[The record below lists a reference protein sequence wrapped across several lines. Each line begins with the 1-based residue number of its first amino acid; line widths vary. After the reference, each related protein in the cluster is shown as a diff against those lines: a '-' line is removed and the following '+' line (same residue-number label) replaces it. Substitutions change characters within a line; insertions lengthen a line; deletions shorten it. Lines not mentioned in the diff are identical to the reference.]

1 MVYALR
7 RRRLSCRKGACL
19 PGCPVDGEQGSRC
32 SRLNKGWNKA
42 DKDWTRIDCLFGN
55 DYGIT
60 KQVCGKGSSPFRKRL
75 VGEDSGGSEKLGNG
89 AERQGQHPGSV
100 AGAEGRIPGTRGGT
114 KLSKFMAREEE
125 IREALAA
132 GYSIKDV
139 YDCLQDEGVIDLSYS
154 LFSEYVRT
162 KLQMRQRQGFER
174 VKVIAEGETVVQE
187 PQLTEEE
194 RKRNMMVHGNPGRP
208 AGVKRR

>member
-1 MVYALR
+1 MVAKNSETAPKGKVNILD
-7 RRRLSCRKGACL
+7 RLQAR
-19 PGCPVDGEQGSRC
+19 
-32 SRLNKGWNKA
+32 
-42 DKDWTRIDCLFGN
+42 
-55 DYGIT
+55 
-60 KQVCGKGSSPFRKRL
+60 
-75 VGEDSGGSEKLGNG
+75 
-89 AERQGQHPGSV
+89 
-100 AGAEGRIPGTRGGT
+100 GRIPGTRGGT

-194 RKRNMMVHGNPGRP
+194 RKRNMMVHGNPEGRP
-208 AGVKRR
+208 A

>member
-1 MVYALR
+1 MAKNSETAPKGKVNILD
-7 RRRLSCRKGACL
+7 RLQAR
-19 PGCPVDGEQGSRC
+19 
-32 SRLNKGWNKA
+32 
-42 DKDWTRIDCLFGN
+42 
-55 DYGIT
+55 
-60 KQVCGKGSSPFRKRL
+60 
-75 VGEDSGGSEKLGNG
+75 
-89 AERQGQHPGSV
+89 
-100 AGAEGRIPGTRGGT
+100 GRIPGTRGGT

-194 RKRNMMVHGNPGRP
+194 RKRNMMVHGNPEGRP
-208 AGVKRR
+208 A

>member
-1 MVYALR
+1 MVAKNSETAPKGKVNILD
-7 RRRLSCRKGACL
+7 RLQAR
-19 PGCPVDGEQGSRC
+19 
-32 SRLNKGWNKA
+32 
-42 DKDWTRIDCLFGN
+42 
-55 DYGIT
+55 
-60 KQVCGKGSSPFRKRL
+60 
-75 VGEDSGGSEKLGNG
+75 
-89 AERQGQHPGSV
+89 
-100 AGAEGRIPGTRGGT
+100 GRIPGTRGGT

-194 RKRNMMVHGNPGRP
+194 KKRNMMVHGNPEGRP
-208 AGVKRR
+208 A

>member
-1 MVYALR
+1 MVAKNSETAPKGKVNILD
-7 RRRLSCRKGACL
+7 RLQAR
-19 PGCPVDGEQGSRC
+19 
-32 SRLNKGWNKA
+32 
-42 DKDWTRIDCLFGN
+42 
-55 DYGIT
+55 
-60 KQVCGKGSSPFRKRL
+60 
-75 VGEDSGGSEKLGNG
+75 
-89 AERQGQHPGSV
+89 
-100 AGAEGRIPGTRGGT
+100 GRIPGTRGGT

-174 VKVIAEGETVVQE
+174 VKVIAEGETIIQE

-194 RKRNMMVHGNPGRP
+194 RKRNMMVHGNPEGRP
-208 AGVKRR
+208 A

>member
-1 MVYALR
+1 MVAKNSETAPKGKVNILD
-7 RRRLSCRKGACL
+7 RLQAR
-19 PGCPVDGEQGSRC
+19 
-32 SRLNKGWNKA
+32 
-42 DKDWTRIDCLFGN
+42 
-55 DYGIT
+55 
-60 KQVCGKGSSPFRKRL
+60 
-75 VGEDSGGSEKLGNG
+75 
-89 AERQGQHPGSV
+89 
-100 AGAEGRIPGTRGGT
+100 GRIPGTRGGT

-174 VKVIAEGETVVQE
+174 VKVIAEGETTIQE

-194 RKRNMMVHGNPGRP
+194 KKQNMMVHGNPEGRP
-208 AGVKRR
+208 A

>member
-1 MVYALR
+1 MVAKNSETAPKGKVNILD
-7 RRRLSCRKGACL
+7 RLQAR
-19 PGCPVDGEQGSRC
+19 
-32 SRLNKGWNKA
+32 
-42 DKDWTRIDCLFGN
+42 
-55 DYGIT
+55 
-60 KQVCGKGSSPFRKRL
+60 
-75 VGEDSGGSEKLGNG
+75 
-89 AERQGQHPGSV
+89 
-100 AGAEGRIPGTRGGT
+100 GRIPGTRGGT

-194 RKRNMMVHGNPGRP
+194 KKRNMMVHGNPEGRP
-208 AGVKRR
+208 S

>member
-1 MVYALR
+1 MVAKNSETAPKGKVNILD
-7 RRRLSCRKGACL
+7 RLQAR
-19 PGCPVDGEQGSRC
+19 
-32 SRLNKGWNKA
+32 
-42 DKDWTRIDCLFGN
+42 
-55 DYGIT
+55 
-60 KQVCGKGSSPFRKRL
+60 
-75 VGEDSGGSEKLGNG
+75 
-89 AERQGQHPGSV
+89 
-100 AGAEGRIPGTRGGT
+100 GRIPGTRGGT

-174 VKVIAEGETVVQE
+174 VKVIAEGETITQE

-194 RKRNMMVHGNPGRP
+194 KKRNMMVHGNPEGRP
-208 AGVKRR
+208 A

>member
-1 MVYALR
+1 MVAKNSETAPKGKVNILD
-7 RRRLSCRKGACL
+7 RLQAR
-19 PGCPVDGEQGSRC
+19 
-32 SRLNKGWNKA
+32 
-42 DKDWTRIDCLFGN
+42 
-55 DYGIT
+55 
-60 KQVCGKGSSPFRKRL
+60 
-75 VGEDSGGSEKLGNG
+75 
-89 AERQGQHPGSV
+89 
-100 AGAEGRIPGTRGGT
+100 GRIPGTRGGT

-194 RKRNMMVHGNPGRP
+194 RKRNMMVHGNPEGRP
-208 AGVKRR
+208 S